1 MAVTQCTISKVCV
14 QAVPAGRRGI
24 SKPDEV
30 ANTSLP
36 PAYSASSFSATC
48 MVRLEKCV
56 SRHAQSQFWK
66 EETELAA
73 CATRQF
79 RAPMTYR
86 LPCETELCRASPCAS
101 RSIPCKPPE
110 GWGSDSL
117 SFPHPRRL
125 SEFLSSPADPPAEA
139 HTPLRTTLASGLLSP
154 NLRQSGSESSKNN
167 FCLSLFV
174 CRSRRSSS

>member
-125 SEFLSSPADPPAEA
+125 SEFLSSPADPPAEVCLQISKIIKLKDK
-139 HTPLRTTLASGLLSP
+139 TLRVKIPTWPPHARCRLAV
-154 NLRQSGSESSKNN
+154 
-167 FCLSLFV
+167 FA
-174 CRSRRSSS
+174 